1 MKLLSSFFSFLF
13 ILSFVSCEQDDD
25 FIEILEGEGNL
36 ETISLHPTLNVD
48 DSLVIKEHPE
58 VVIEKFFSFKTKST
72 TTNQGFAIY
81 NNLMFQCYH
90 TNNIIDII
98 DLNIKK
104 VTSSIFLEPDELIHC
119 NNVNFGADFYEIDD
133 KYPLLYIQQ
142 RGYENKLNAYRI
154 YMDKDSLL
162 SASLVQ
168 TISFSPCSRSVTSIS
183 SSNNNLYVIY
193 VYNKARY
200 LSIFNVPDS
209 KWGDIK
215 LDMKDA
221 IKTYILPSTKV
232 MQDSAANGKYLYFL
246 CGYGKEGEIWQIDM
260 DTNEARV
267 IDLPSYNLKGEPEGI
282 DCYEDGLLVS
292 FLGRA
297 VYKIRIL

>member
-1 MKLLSSFFSFLF
+1 MKFISSFFSFFL
-13 ILSFVSCEQDDD
+13 ILSFISCEQDDD
-25 FIEILEGEGNL
+25 FIETLEGQGNL
-36 ETISLHPTLNVD
+36 DIISVLPYLSID

-58 VVIEKFFSFKTKST
+58 VEIEKFFSFKTKAT
-72 TTNQGFAIY
+72 TTNQGFAIFD
-81 NNLMFQCYH
+81 NMMFQCYH

-98 DLNIKK
+98 DLSIKK
-104 VTSSIFLEPDELIHC
+104 VISSIYLEPEELVHC
-119 NNVNFGADFYEIDD
+119 NDVNFGADFYEPED

-142 RGYENKLNAYRI
+142 RGYANKLNAYRI
-154 YMDKDSLL
+154 VMEEDSLL
-162 SASLVQ
+162 SASLIQ
-168 TISFSPCSRSVTSIS
+168 TISFTPCSKSVTSINS
-183 SSNNNLYVIY
+183 TNNILYVMY

-200 LSIFNVPDS
+200 LSTFYVPHF
-209 KWGDIK
+209 KGGDIS
-215 LDMKDA
+215 LDMRNA
-221 IKTYILPSTKV
+221 IKTYILPSKKV
-232 MQDSAANGKYLYFL
+232 IQDSAANEKYLYFL